1 MPGMIWPTWQEEAA
15 LAQAGYARVAGVDE
29 AGRGAWAGPV
39 VAAAVVLPASAAL
52 RLLLAGVCDSKQLSS
67 TQRDVLFDV
76 ICREAVTVGVG
87 IVPPIV
93 IDEVGIVP
101 ATRRAMGEAIAQLT
115 PAPDHLLVDFV
126 SLPDVDVPQRAI
138 VKGDRHCL
146 SIAAASI
153 VAKVTRDRL
162 MITLEVEHRGYGFAQ
177 HKGYGTRAHR
187 QALNERGICPAHRR
201 TYAPVRQLLEGNQ
214 V

>member
-1 MPGMIWPTWQEEAA
+1 MTWPTWQEEAA

-39 VAAAVVLPASAAL
+39 VAAAVVLPAAAAL
-52 RLLLAGVCDSKQLSS
+52 RLLVAGVRDSKQLAPAR
-67 TQRDVLFDV
+67 RDVLYDV
-76 ICREAVTVGVG
+76 VCQEALTVGVG
-87 IVPPIV
+87 IVPAAV

-115 PAPDHLLVDFV
+115 PPPDHLLVDFV
-126 SLPDVDVPQRAI
+126 TLPDVDVPQRAI
-138 VKGDRHCL
+138 VKGDQHCL

-162 MITLEVEHRGYGFAQ
+162 MIALNTVHGEYGFAQ

-187 QALNERGICPAHRR
+187 QALKERGICPVHRR
-201 TYAPVRQLLEGNQ
+201 TYAPIRRLLEEKQ
-214 V
+214 P